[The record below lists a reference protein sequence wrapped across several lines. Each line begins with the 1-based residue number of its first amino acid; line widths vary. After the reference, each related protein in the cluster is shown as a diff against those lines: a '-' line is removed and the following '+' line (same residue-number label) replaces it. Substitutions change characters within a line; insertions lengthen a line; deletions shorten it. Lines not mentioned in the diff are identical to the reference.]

1 MLLSE
6 TDPDA
11 KSVKM
16 SNIALI
22 ISDVKI
28 DSKTSLM
35 EKKMLYLW
43 LGKHNNQY
51 HYNQCRLH
59 L

>member
-6 TDPDA
+6 TGPDA

-28 DSKTSLM
+28 DSKTSFM
-35 EKKMLYLW
+35 EKMLYLR

-51 HYNQCRLH
+51 YYNQCRLH